1 MTTGSL
7 DKAALPQ
14 ALPSHTQASAPEPG
28 EDMTTAGTFSPVPR
42 RIVVCN
48 GDADGLCAA
57 VQWRLHDPAPATLL
71 TGLKHDIALLAK
83 VHAQAGDEVDVF
95 DVSMQRNEADLLRLL
110 RAGVRIRYFDH
121 HVVERIPAHP
131 LLDAHIDCASD
142 VCTSLLVD
150 RQLGGAFR
158 AWALVGAYGDNLSMA
173 ADRLSCATNIDAG
186 DCALLRRLGEAI
198 NYNAYGDDERDVLIA
213 PRRLY
218 DVMARYPDPR
228 DMLAHEAIVDQI
240 DALRRRDL
248 RQAFATLPLCREPFA
263 SVHLLPDAPWSR
275 RVLGCFANELA
286 NAEPERAHAVMKPQG
301 PGYAVSVRAPLA
313 SPWGAHELC
322 REFGGGGRAR
332 AAGIDGLA
340 REDLDRFVKAF
351 TGKRWSEPPAGP

>member
-1 MTTGSL
+1 M
-7 DKAALPQ
+7 A
-14 ALPSHTQASAPEPG
+14 
-28 EDMTTAGTFSPVPR
+28 TAGTSSAAR
-42 RIVVCN
+42 QRIDVCN

-57 VQWRLHDPAPATLL
+57 VQWHLHDPSPATLL

-83 VHAQAGDEVDVF
+83 VQAQAGDEVNVF
-95 DVSMQRNEADLLRLL
+95 DLSMQRNGADLLRLL
-110 RAGVRIRYFDH
+110 RAGVRVRYFDH
-121 HVVERIPAHP
+121 HAVEHIPHQP

-150 RQLGGAFR
+150 RHLGGAFR
-158 AWALVGAYGDNLSMA
+158 AWALVGAYGDNLSVTA
-173 ADRLSCATNIDAG
+173 ERLSRGADFDDG
-186 DCALLRRLGEAI
+186 DRALLRRLGEAI

-218 DVMARYPDPR
+218 DVMARHPDPR
-228 DMLAHEAIVDQI
+228 DMLAHEAIVDRI
-240 DALRRRDL
+240 DAVRRQDL
-248 RQAFATLPLCREPFA
+248 DQAFMVPPLYREPLA

-286 NAEPERAHAVMKPQG
+286 NAEPERAHTVLKPLAH
-301 PGYAVSVRAPLA
+301 GYVVSVRAPLA

-322 REFGGGGRAR
+322 RAFGGGGRAR

-340 REDLDRFVKAF
+340 PDELARFVEAF
-351 TGKRWSEPPAGP
+351 SKKRWDAPPELPSMA